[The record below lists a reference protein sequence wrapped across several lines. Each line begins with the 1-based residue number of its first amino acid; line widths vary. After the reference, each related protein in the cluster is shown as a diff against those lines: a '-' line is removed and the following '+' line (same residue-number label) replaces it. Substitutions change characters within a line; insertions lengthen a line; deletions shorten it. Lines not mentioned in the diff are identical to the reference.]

1 MSFRANRLRHS
12 PPDDE
17 GYILP
22 TVIVV
27 LTVGAMVAIALLG
40 YAAALLKAGGDDA
53 DSVLHLYAADAG
65 ITTMK
70 HRLEQGTVTTPSQ
83 FMFGDVKVEVTST
96 TTPRAPGQYRTTVLQ
111 PDLLDDYPVAVIIR
125 DVPQDTQLDVRWQY
139 ILPHIPTQ
147 APTNTTTT
155 PGTHSPT
162 PTPTA
167 VPPAIQGREQV
178 AEGTPG
184 PTLIVTSN
192 PCLDGQ
198 RDCVVEITTKLLG
211 VEGIEFVFA
220 PGEDE
225 VSTLPFARTCT
236 DRRNRSH
243 FCLTAASLD
252 YVVVS
257 TTGRAT
263 VTAYIRQFPGWR
275 LDDSAGDVVAYI
287 RSDVVKILSW
297 KPYANPTP
305 TPNSDD
311 EQDEPQAL
319 DE

>member
-96 TTPRAPGQYRTTVLQ
+96 TTTPRAPLRTPTPTPQSVDPHL
-111 PDLLDDYPVAVIIR
+111 PDLLEEDQDSVAVIIG
-125 DVPQDTQLDVRWQY
+125 DVPPGTSLDIHWQY
-139 ILPHIPTQ
+139 SLLSPHDT
-147 APTNTTTT
+147 
-155 PGTHSPT
+155 S
-162 PTPTA
+162 TPTA
-167 VPPAIQGREQV
+167 VPPSIEVYVKMEPQI
-178 AEGTPG
+178 EGTP
-184 PTLIVTSN
+184 IATSALCQDYQPDDQRGCVEVN
-192 PCLDGQ
+192 PLLHLPEK
-198 RDCVVEITTKLLG
+198 VEH
-211 VEGIEFVFA
+211 IEFVFNQ
-220 PGEDE
+220 GEDN
-225 VSTLPFARTCT
+225 VQTFQFATTCPT
-236 DRRNRSH
+236 RRNISH
-243 FCLTAASLD
+243 FCLTAAPLD

-257 TTGRAT
+257 TTGSAT
-263 VTAYIRQFPGWR
+263 VTAYIRQFPGWCLGDSPNGR
-275 LDDSAGDVVAYI
+275 FLDGATYYERCDD
-287 RSDVVKILSW
+287 VKILSW
-297 KPYANPTP
+297 KPYLDPTP

-311 EQDEPQAL
+311 EQD
-319 DE
+319 